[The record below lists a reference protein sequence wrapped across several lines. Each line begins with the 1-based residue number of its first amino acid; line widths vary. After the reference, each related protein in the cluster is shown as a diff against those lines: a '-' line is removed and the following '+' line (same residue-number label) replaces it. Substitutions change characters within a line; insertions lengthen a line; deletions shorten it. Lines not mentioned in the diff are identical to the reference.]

1 MDVTKLLMM
10 ILNPILRR
18 LITRGVDAGFDRFA
32 GPQEKGSKPDPQT
45 RQTIKRVNQAIRI
58 GRKLW

>member
-1 MDVTKLLMM
+1 MDIGRLLMM

-18 LITRGVDAGFDRFA
+18 LISRGVDAGFDRVL
-32 GPQEKGSKPDPQT
+32 GPRDKASTGDRQGRDAAKRL
-45 RQTIKRVNQAIRI
+45 RQTLRI

>member
-18 LITRGVDAGFDRFA
+18 LISRGVDAGFDHFA
-32 GPQEKGSKPDPQT
+32 GPQDKGAKPDPQA
-45 RQTIKRVNQAIRI
+45 RQTIKRLNQSLRI